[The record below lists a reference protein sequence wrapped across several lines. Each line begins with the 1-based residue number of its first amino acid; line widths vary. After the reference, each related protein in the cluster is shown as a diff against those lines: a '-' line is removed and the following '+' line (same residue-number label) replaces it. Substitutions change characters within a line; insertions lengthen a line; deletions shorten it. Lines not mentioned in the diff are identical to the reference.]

1 MEIET
6 KVESVEQSQTRGGN
20 TRYTGWR

>member
-1 MEIET
+1 MEIEA